1 MTIASILRTK
11 SKRLIRVEPETP
23 ISVVTDVLHSNTIGA
38 VLVMRGDEL
47 LGVLSDRGIV
57 RAMALHPQGVRA
69 MPAEQAMKP
78 RKFETTPSAS
88 LEEALRIMTDNKV
101 RYLPVFE
108 SDALVGVVSIGDV
121 VKALL
126 DRQTAT
132 VESMAAYI
140 GQS

>member
-1 MTIASILRTK
+1 M
-11 SKRLIRVEPETP
+11 P
-23 ISVVTDVLHSNTIGA
+23 SV
-38 VLVMRGDEL
+38 
-47 LGVLSDRGIV
+47 
-57 RAMALHPQGVRA
+57 
-69 MPAEQAMKP
+69 
-78 RKFETTPSAS
+78 S

-108 SDALVGVVSIGDV
+108 GNIRVGVVSIGDV

-132 VESMAAYI
+132 VESMAAYY